1 MKISKLRI
9 KNLIS
14 DMSFKNSIRNRI
26 VLSFGAIVA
35 LTIAMIEMAFIVF
48 VSNYYYG
55 GGNVEQILKD
65 RVIVTSEFINNYAG
79 YSNVQGKARFL
90 FENFLG
96 ESDKKFL
103 VQVLDKNGYVIMDS

>member
-55 GGNVEQILKD
+55 GVEQILKD

-79 YSNVQGKARFL
+79 YSNVQGKARIFL
-90 FENFLG
+90 ENPTRSFLCRCLIKT
-96 ESDKKFL
+96 DT
-103 VQVLDKNGYVIMDS
+103 